1 MIFDCVIK
9 DLEIEKIFLRFNFK
23 IKNTNDRKFE
33 KLEKL
38 IKLNTWI
45 KEFQKERKDLRFY
58 KILKYKDFVI

>member
-9 DLEIEKIFLRFNFK
+9 YLEIEKIFLRFNFK
-23 IKNTNDRKFE
+23 IRNTNDRKFE

-45 KEFQKERKDLRFY
+45 KEFQKDKKEKIF
-58 KILKYKDFVI
+58 KILQNFEI

>member
-23 IKNTNDRKFE
+23 IRNTNDRKFE

-45 KEFQKERKDLRFY
+45 KEFQKDKKEKIF
-58 KILKYKDFVI
+58 KILQNFEI

>member
-9 DLEIEKIFLRFNFK
+9 YLEIEKIFLRFNFK

-45 KEFQKERKDLRFY
+45 KEFQKDKKEKIF
-58 KILKYKDFVI
+58 KILQNFEI